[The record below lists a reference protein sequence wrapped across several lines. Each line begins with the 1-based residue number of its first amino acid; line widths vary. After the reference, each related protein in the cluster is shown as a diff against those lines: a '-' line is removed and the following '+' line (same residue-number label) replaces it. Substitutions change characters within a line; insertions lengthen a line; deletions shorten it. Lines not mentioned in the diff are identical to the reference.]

1 MANDNPAPS
10 SAAHDGARVLVVDD
24 EVDIADLLVAGLRLV
39 GFDVRAAHTG
49 AEAHAVAAEF
59 RPHLLV
65 LDVMLPDVD
74 GFELSRQLRRNA
86 EQIGVVF
93 LTARDRDADA
103 LIGLTIGADD
113 YISKPFSLE
122 EVLTRVRVVL
132 RRVAPANPLAA
143 ADERAVLRFADLELN
158 EDLHEVRRSNNVVEL
173 SPTEFALLRY
183 LLENGGRV
191 VSKAQILAHVWGYD
205 YHGGNDGIVD
215 SYISQLKKK
224 IDRFDPPL
232 IHTSGIGYSL
242 RVGRAAVLEGMR

>member
-10 SAAHDGARVLVVDD
+10 SAAHDGARVLVDD
-24 EVDIADLLVAGLRLV
+24 EVAIADLLVAGLRLV

-74 GFELSRQLRRNA
+74 GFELSRELRRNT

-103 LIGLTIGADD
+103 LTGLAIGADD

-122 EVLTRVRVVL
+122 EVLARVRVVL
-132 RRVAPANPLAA
+132 RRIAPANPLSAV
-143 ADERAVLRFADLELN
+143 DQPAVLRFADLELS
-158 EDLHEVRRSNNVVEL
+158 EDLHEVRRSNNVIEV

-183 LLENGGRV
+183 LLKNGGRV

-205 YHGGNDGIVD
+205 YHGANDGIVD
-215 SYISQLKKK
+215 SYISQLEKK

-232 IHTSGIGYSL
+232 IHTSGTGYSL
-242 RVGRAAVLEGMR
+242 RVGRAAVSEGMR